1 MEEISLCQYEARGL
15 AEIIKML
22 LKYLHVPYDLVLP
35 EKFNSSLT
43 FFGLPAIRDNINK
56 LELSHTIAICKYIA
70 GKYRPKMLG
79 SAMNEFAELDALV
92 YLMKDI
98 YKKVV
103 ENLHEN
109 LKVEKQ
115 TERELVV
122 SKETPVENGVKE
134 SQCDTKQKF
143 EGIPTNNEEAKSDG
157 EGEECGDKSE
167 KLELDKE
174 IRAWIIA
181 KLGYVEKLLKGR
193 NWLVGKQPSIADF
206 FFIELMNFLDWIDND
221 IKEKFI
227 RIKNLIRKFYLI
239 PEMHGYRMSQSDFT
253 KKGIYTML
261 YEL

>member
-1 MEEISLCQYEARGL
+1 MEEISLCQYEARGF

-22 LKYLHVPYDLVLP
+22 LKYLHVSYELIPP
-35 EKFNSSLT
+35 ESFNSSLT
-43 FFGLPAIRDNINK
+43 FFSLPAIRDSTNK

-79 SAMNEFAELDALV
+79 SAMNEFAELDSLV

-103 ENLHEN
+103 ANLHEN
-109 LKVEKQ
+109 LKVEKRV
-115 TERELVV
+115 EGELLKC
-122 SKETPVENGVKE
+122 KETVVENGVE
-134 SQCDTKQKF
+134 EVQCDTEHKV
-143 EGIPTNNEEAKSDG
+143 EGTSTNNEETKSNG
-157 EGEECGDKSE
+157 GGEECEDKGE
-167 KLELDKE
+167 KLELSKD
-174 IRAWIIA
+174 IRDWVIT
-181 KLGYVEKLLKGR
+181 KLGYIERLLKGR

-239 PEMHGYRMSQSDFT
+239 PEMNGYRMSQSDFT
-253 KKGIYTML
+253 KEGIVTML